1 MLLPGPYQAGDV
13 GFQAVVADDLA
24 DLGHDLGVEG
34 GSHNV
39 LRGEG
44 GGGQLALVVAQQAG
58 GQTWGP
64 FSSRVPGA
72 STLLTGM
79 VQWKASPIR
88 EFISSKVI

>member
-1 MLLPGPYQAGDV
+1 MLLPGPYRQAMSASRQLLPMTLPISV
-13 GFQAVVADDLA
+13 MISVLKVAAITSSEVKAVAVSWLLSLLSRLA
-24 DLGHDLGVEG
+24 V
-34 GSHNV
+34 
-39 LRGEG
+39 RP
-44 GGGQLALVVAQQAG
+44 
-58 GQTWGP
+58 WGP